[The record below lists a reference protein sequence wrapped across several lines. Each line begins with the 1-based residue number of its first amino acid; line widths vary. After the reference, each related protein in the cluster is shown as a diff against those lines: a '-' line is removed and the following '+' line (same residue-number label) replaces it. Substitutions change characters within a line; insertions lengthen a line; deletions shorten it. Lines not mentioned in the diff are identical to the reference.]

1 MDLER
6 IPGAVYNTNKPKT
19 RAIRRKGGY
28 LTKDKRSI
36 GAVNLTPQLNDEF
49 PLKLQR
55 EVEFLVNL

>member
-1 MDLER
+1 MRRVEV
-6 IPGAVYNTNKPKT
+6 IVYNTNKPKT

-36 GAVNLTPQLNDEF
+36 GAVNLTPQLNDEY

>member
-1 MDLER
+1 MRRVEV
-6 IPGAVYNTNKPKT
+6 IVYNTNKPKKG
-19 RAIRRKGGY
+19 AIRRKGRY

>member
-1 MDLER
+1 MKRVEV
-6 IPGAVYNTNKPKT
+6 IVYNTNKLKT
-19 RAIRRKGGY
+19 RAIRRKGRY

>member
-1 MDLER
+1 MRRVEV
-6 IPGAVYNTNKPKT
+6 IVYNTNKPKT
-19 RAIRRKGGY
+19 RAIRRKGGN

>member
-1 MDLER
+1 MRRVEV
-6 IPGAVYNTNKPKT
+6 IVYNTNKPKT
-19 RAIRRKGGY
+19 RVIRRKGRY

>member
-1 MDLER
+1 MRRVEV
-6 IPGAVYNTNKPKT
+6 IVYNTNKPKT
-19 RAIRRKGGY
+19 REIRRKGRY